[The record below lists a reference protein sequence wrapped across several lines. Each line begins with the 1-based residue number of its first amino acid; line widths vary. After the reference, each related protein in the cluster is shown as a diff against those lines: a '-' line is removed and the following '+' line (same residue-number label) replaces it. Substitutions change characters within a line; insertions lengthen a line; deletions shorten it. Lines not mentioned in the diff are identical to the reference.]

1 MVGDLSRV
9 VALIRSG
16 TVLARGRPRTPAQ
29 APSPPRPRGPTP
41 PLPPP
46 AGPPSRPGPGAP
58 GFTRAAGRRPVFPVP
73 PAGVFAVAPKT
84 TYPLVTA
91 RNEDHYLVAPEGGRN

>member
-1 MVGDLSRV
+1 VQYARIADARPPPV
-9 VALIRSG
+9 P
-16 TVLARGRPRTPAQ
+16 VL
-29 APSPPRPRGPTP
+29 
-41 PLPPP
+41 LP
-46 AGPPSRPGPGAP
+46 AGPPPRPGPGAP
-58 GFTRAAGRRPVFPVP
+58 RITRPAGRRPVFPVP